1 MRKIILSVLG
11 ILLIIGAF
19 FGAKTIIA
27 NKNKPK
33 PRINKVVKTVFVQ
46 EVQNKSIPISIPA
59 NGNLQAMRRI
69 ELFSEVQG
77 VFKNTGK
84 PFKEGQ
90 RYNAG
95 QTLVR
100 IDASEY
106 YASVQSAKSNL
117 YNLIASIMPD
127 LRLDYPNAYAKW
139 QNYLNDFDLSKTTP
153 ELPDTSSEQE
163 KFFITGRNIIS
174 TYYNVKN
181 LEERLSK
188 YSIRAPFTGILTEVL
203 VTEGSLVR
211 NGQKLGEYI
220 DTRVYELEVAIPAA
234 YADLLQL
241 GKEVKLF
248 NIDKTKSY
256 NGKVVRINGSVNP
269 TSQTVSAFVQVNDAD
284 LREGMYMEA
293 SLMAKEEK
301 DAFEISRN
309 LLQPNNEVF
318 YVSNDTLLNSMT
330 VEPLYFSE
338 DNVVLRGIPNGT
350 KILAKNIPG
359 AYAGML
365 VKIYVEADNQTKPG
379 E

>member
-1 MRKIILSVLG
+1 
-11 ILLIIGAF
+11 
-19 FGAKTIIA
+19 
-27 NKNKPK
+27 
-33 PRINKVVKTVFVQ
+33 
-46 EVQNKSIPISIPA
+46 
-59 NGNLQAMRRI
+59 
-69 ELFSEVQG
+69 
-77 VFKNTGK
+77 
-84 PFKEGQ
+84 
-90 RYNAG
+90 
-95 QTLVR
+95 
-100 IDASEY
+100 
-106 YASVQSAKSNL
+106 
-117 YNLIASIMPD
+117 
-127 LRLDYPNAYAKW
+127 
-139 QNYLNDFDLSKTTP
+139 
-153 ELPDTSSEQE
+153 
-163 KFFITGRNIIS
+163 
-174 TYYNVKN
+174 KN

>member
-11 ILLIIGAF
+11 ILLIVGAF

-46 EVQNKSIPISIPA
+46 EVENATIPISIPA
-59 NGNLQAMRRI
+59 NGNLQAKRRI

-84 PFKEGQ
+84 AFKEGQ
-90 RYNAG
+90 RYAAG

-106 YASVQSAKSNL
+106 YATVQSAKSNL

-127 LRLDYPNAYAKW
+127 LRLDYPNAYVKW
-139 QNYLNDFDLSKTTP
+139 QNYLNDFDLAKTTP
-153 ELPDTSSEQE
+153 KLPETTSEQE

-174 TYYNVKN
+174 TYFNVKN

-188 YSIRAPFTGILTEVL
+188 YSIRAPFTGILTEAL

-211 NGQKLGEYI
+211 NGQKLGEFI
-220 DTRVYELEVAIPAA
+220 DTSIYELEVAIPAA
-234 YADLLQL
+234 YADLLQI
-241 GKEVKLF
+241 GKEVSLF

-269 TSQTVSAFVQVNDAD
+269 TSQTVSAFVQVKDSG

-293 SLMAKEEK
+293 SLKAKEEK
-301 DAFEISRN
+301 NAFEISRN

-318 YVSNDTLLNSMT
+318 YVSNDTILNSMA
-330 VEPLYFSE
+330 VQPLYFSE
-338 DNVVLRGIPNGT
+338 DNVVLSGIPNGT
-350 KILAKNIPG
+350 KILARNIPG

-365 VKIYVEADNQTKPG
+365 VKIYDEANNQVKPK